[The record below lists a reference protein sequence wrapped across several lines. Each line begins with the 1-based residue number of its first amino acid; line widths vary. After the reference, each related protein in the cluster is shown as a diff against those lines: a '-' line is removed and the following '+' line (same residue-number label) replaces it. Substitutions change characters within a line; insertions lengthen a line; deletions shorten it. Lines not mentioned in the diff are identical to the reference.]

1 MPPRLCYT
9 TVHNGGILLEARV
22 FWPHRRFLEEL
33 EKRKADDVAMTFDR
47 LLDELDAR
55 PYTLRPYTTRL
66 QDELE
71 PRYVVS
77 GWVVT
82 LHYDPGSQINER
94 E

>member
-55 PYTLRPYTTRL
+55 PFTLGP
-66 QDELE
+66 ELE
-71 PRYVVS
+71 ARYVVT

-82 LHYDPGSQINER
+82 LHYDPGSQLNER
-94 E
+94 